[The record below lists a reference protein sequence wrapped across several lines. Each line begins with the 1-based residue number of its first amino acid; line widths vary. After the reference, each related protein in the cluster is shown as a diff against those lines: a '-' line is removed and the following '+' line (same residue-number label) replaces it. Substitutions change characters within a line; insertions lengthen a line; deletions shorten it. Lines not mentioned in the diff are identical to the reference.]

1 MNQTSKCTNILGGL
15 QMVQQLR
22 LKTMNLIYGT
32 YPIRLQFSSLW
43 SCSIDLCW
51 CSIWHQCG
59 RSLFSHK
66 NDKQIVQTTKT
77 KSTHLNDME
86 NCFWNFLCQVRFTH
100 QISTYDPAP
109 KTLGVCFTFHVHGR
123 QSHWFPICYIKGI
136 CISMFLNPPIGVCFA
151 NRWKRNIL

>member
-1 MNQTSKCTNILGGL
+1 MAPIQSAYSFPACEVAALICVGAQFGTN
-15 QMVQQLR
+15 VVDH
-22 LKTMNLIYGT
+22 Y
-32 YPIRLQFSSLW
+32 
-43 SCSIDLCW
+43 
-51 CSIWHQCG
+51 
-59 RSLFSHK
+59 SHIK
-66 NDKQIVQTTKT
+66 MTKQIVQTTKT

-151 NRWKRNIL
+151 NR